1 MKRKRLRSF
10 CYCGALTLVSL
21 VLNQPAQAHDLPLS
35 YVDLHVSDH
44 GIDATIETSAK
55 NFARELPDT
64 NEETLLANAA
74 AQQEQLLATV
84 RARFVVAADGETVP
98 VELREVEP
106 LLARRDLRLR
116 LQFPWKQTPDKL
128 TVRCDLFSADPR
140 HKTFLNIY
148 EGDTLRRQGIFE
160 KDATEIDYTLS
171 SRQPI
176 GEVIAQFVREGV
188 HHIFI
193 GPDHILF
200 IVGLLLLGG
209 TLGRLLR
216 IVTAF
221 TIAHS
226 VTLVLA
232 TLNILS
238 PPARLIEP
246 AIALSIIF
254 VGADALLQ
262 GREKRDWRVLFAFG
276 FGFVHGF
283 GFANVL
289 REMHLPPAALGWS
302 LFSFNVGVEIGQACI
317 VLAIAPLLAL
327 LYRRSEAFAGRL
339 VAASSLAVVFA
350 GSFWFVER
358 LFP

>member
-1 MKRKRLRSF
+1 MKYVAIRWLVWASLLI
-10 CYCGALTLVSL
+10 GAIS
-21 VLNQPAQAHDLPLS
+21 AQGHDLPLS
-35 YVDLHVSDH
+35 YVDLRVSEN
-44 GIDATIETSAK
+44 GIDATLESSAK
-55 NFARELPDT
+55 NFARELSGLE
-64 NEETLLANAA
+64 EETLLADAP
-74 AQQEQLLATV
+74 AQKERLLAAVEANLLIT
-84 RARFVVAADGETVP
+84 ADGQALTP
-98 VELREVEP
+98 DLREVEP
-106 LLARRDLRLR
+106 LAARRDLRLR
-116 LQFPWKQTPDKL
+116 LQFSWKQVPEKL
-128 TVRCDLFSADPR
+128 AVRCALFSADPR

-148 EGDTLRRQGIFE
+148 QEDALRRQEVFD
-160 KDATEIDYTLS
+160 KDSTQIEYALS
-171 SRQPI
+171 SRQSI
-176 GEVIAQFVREGV
+176 GDVITQFVREGV

-238 PPARLIEP
+238 PPARVIEP

-254 VGADALLQ
+254 VGAHALLQ
-262 GREKRDWRVLFAFG
+262 QKEKHDWRLLFAFC
-276 FGFVHGF
+276 FGFIHGF

-289 REMHLPPAALGWS
+289 REMRLPPAALGWS

-317 VLAIAPLLAL
+317 VLAVAPLLAL
-327 LYRRSEAFAGRL
+327 LYRRSET
-339 VAASSLAVVFA
+339 VAARVITASSFGVVFA
-350 GSFWFVER
+350 GSFWFVQR
-358 LFP
+358 LFA

>member
-1 MKRKRLRSF
+1 MKHKRLRSF

-116 LQFPWKQTPDKL
+116 LRFPWKQTPDKL

-176 GEVIAQFVREGV
+176 GEVIAQFMREGV

-289 REMHLPPAALGWS
+289 REMHLPPTALGWS